1 VLEPISPFMF
11 SAITG
16 PAKVVQAPVPPEY
29 EVVSIE
35 IFVPPVAGVKV
46 TAADALLTNNNPAK
60 TTKIKIKQIL
70 KYVLSILEKRRF
82 LFAPNF
88 FNAKKRLK

>member
-1 VLEPISPFMF
+1 M
-11 SAITG
+11 
-16 PAKVVQAPVPPEY
+16 VQAPVPPEY

-70 KYVLSILEKRRF
+70 KYVLSIFCLRQIF
-82 LFAPNF
+82 LMLKKKAKIKCLL
-88 FNAKKRLK
+88 FN